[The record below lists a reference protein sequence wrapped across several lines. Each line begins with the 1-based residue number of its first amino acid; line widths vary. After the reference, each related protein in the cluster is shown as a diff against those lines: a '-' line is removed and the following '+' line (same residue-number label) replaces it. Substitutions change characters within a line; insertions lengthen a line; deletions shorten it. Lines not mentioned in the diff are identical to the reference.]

1 MSFSMLYLKDEY
13 LLAFRK
19 LLHYWESMYYSDEAE
34 IEAISN
40 VLRKKKLF
48 RYQGKDVETECSTFE
63 KEFSSYLGNGHSVL
77 LSSGTNA
84 LVTALIA
91 LNIKNGDEVIV
102 PAYTFFATL
111 AAILEVGAKPVIVN
125 VNSHLTF
132 DLNEVKKAI
141 NPLTKAI
148 IPVHMDGYPCDM
160 DSLVQICHEHNL
172 CLIEDAAQAVGGKF
186 KNQALG
192 TFGDAGCFSFNVD
205 KVISCGEGGAI
216 FIKNQELYQKSMM
229 IHDTCNQFGPTM
241 KESYTITP
249 LVGKSMRVS
258 EIQGAMIR
266 VQLSRLDTI
275 IHDLKERKLILEEEL
290 EKYNLTLVP
299 KYDSG
304 ECATTTRFY
313 LTSANEVKDTIIK
326 LHQIGLKATSPILRP
341 AHNVWQWLHLI
352 PSDKRNSKINFF
364 PTIDLLSKTV
374 NINISLEENAEDWL
388 AKISALAQALTPK
401 HSNS

>member
-1 MSFSMLYLKDEY
+1 MLYLKDEY
-13 LLAFRK
+13 LLAFQK
-19 LLHYWESMYYSDEAE
+19 IHHHWETMYYSDEAE

-48 RYQGKDVETECSTFE
+48 RYQGKDVETECSLFE
-63 KEFSSYLGNGHSVL
+63 KEFSNYLGTGHSVL

-84 LVTALIA
+84 LVTALAA
-91 LNIKNGDEVIV
+91 LNIKAGDEVIV

-111 AAILEVGAKPVIVN
+111 AAILELGAKPVIVN
-125 VNSHLTF
+125 VNHHLTL
-132 DLNEVKKAI
+132 DLNEVKKVI
-141 NPLTKAI
+141 TPLTKAI

-160 DSLVQICHEHNL
+160 DSLVQICQEHNL
-172 CLIEDAAQAVGGKF
+172 SLIEDAAQAVGGKF
-186 KNQALG
+186 NNQALG
-192 TFGDAGCFSFNVD
+192 TFGHAGCFSFNVD

-216 FIKNQELYQKSMM
+216 FIKDQELYQKSMM
-229 IHDTCNQFGPTM
+229 FHDTCNQFGPTM

-249 LVGKSMRVS
+249 FIGKSMRVS

-275 IHDLKERKLILEEEL
+275 IRDLKERKLILEKEL
-290 EKYNLTLVP
+290 EKYDITLVP
-299 KYDSG
+299 THDSG
-304 ECATTTRFY
+304 DCGTTTRFY
-313 LTSANEVKDTIIK
+313 LSSPNDVKDIIIK
-326 LHQIGLKATSPILRP
+326 LHQIGLRATSPILRP

-374 NINISLEENAEDWL
+374 NINISLEESAEEWRTKTL
-388 AKISALAQALTPK
+388 ALAQVLQSK
-401 HSNS
+401 HLNS

>member
-1 MSFSMLYLKDEY
+1 
-13 LLAFRK
+13 
-19 LLHYWESMYYSDEAE
+19 MYYSDEAE
-34 IEAISN
+34 IQAISN

-48 RYQGKDVETECSTFE
+48 RYQGKDVETECSLFE
-63 KEFSSYLGNGHSVL
+63 KEFSNYLGNGHSVL

-84 LVTALIA
+84 LVTALA
-91 LNIKNGDEVIV
+91 SLNIGPGDEVIV

-111 AAILEVGAKPVIVN
+111 AAILEVGAKPIIVN
-125 VNSHLTF
+125 VNTYLGL
-132 DLNEVKKAI
+132 DLSEVKKSLTPA
-141 NPLTKAI
+141 TKAI

-160 DSLVQICHEHNL
+160 DSIVSLCQEHNL
-172 CLIEDAAQAVGGKF
+172 FLIEDAAQAVGGKF
-186 KNQALG
+186 KDQALG

-216 FIKNQELYQKSMM
+216 FIKDQELYQKSMM
-229 IHDTCNQFGPTM
+229 FHDTCNQFGPTM

-249 LVGKSMRVS
+249 FVGRSMRVS

-266 VQLSRLDTI
+266 VQLGRLDNI
-275 IHDLKERKLILEEEL
+275 IQDLKERKNILEEEL
-290 EKYNLTLVP
+290 KKYNVNLVP
-299 KYDSG
+299 THDSG
-304 ECATTTRFY
+304 ECGTTTRFY
-313 LTSANEVKDTIIK
+313 LSSPNDVKDTIIK

-352 PSDKRNSKINFF
+352 PADKRNSKINFF

-374 NINISLEENAEDWL
+374 NINISLEESTEEWITKTL
-388 AKISALAQALTPK
+388 ALAQALQLK

>member
-1 MSFSMLYLKDEY
+1 MVFVSISKTQF
-13 LLAFRK
+13 
-19 LLHYWESMYYSDEAE
+19 HWENMYYSDEAE

-48 RYQGKDVETECSTFE
+48 RYQGKDVETECSHFE
-63 KEFSSYLGNGHSVL
+63 KEFSQYLGGGHSVL

-84 LVTALIA
+84 LVTALA
-91 LNIKNGDEVIV
+91 AMNIKAHDEVIV

-111 AAILEVGAKPVIVN
+111 AAIIEAGAIPVVVN
-125 VNSHLTF
+125 VNSHLTL

-141 NPLTKAI
+141 TPLTKAI

-160 DSLVQICHEHNL
+160 ESIAQICQEHNL
-172 CLIEDAAQAVGGKF
+172 FLIEDAAQAVGGKF
-186 KNQALG
+186 KDQALG

-205 KVISCGEGGAI
+205 KIISCGEGGAI
-216 FIKNQELYQKSMM
+216 FIKDHKLYQKSMM
-229 IHDTCNQFGPTM
+229 FHDTCNQFGPTM
-241 KESYTITP
+241 KETYTITP
-249 LVGKSMRVS
+249 FIGKSMRVS

-266 VQLSRLDTI
+266 VQLRRLDTI
-275 IHDLKERKLILEEEL
+275 ILDLKKRKDILEKEL
-290 EKYNLTLVP
+290 VKYNVDLVP
-299 KYDSG
+299 THDSG
-304 ECATTTRFY
+304 ECGTTTRFY
-313 LTSANEVKDTIIK
+313 LSSPNDVRDIIIK

-374 NINISLEENAEDWL
+374 NINISLEESALEWETKTL
-388 AKISALAQALTPK
+388 ALAQVLKLK